1 MEVGVARDAD
11 ARVATLAAVA
21 QASNGRAPALVI
33 LFVSPAYDVP
43 TVATTAREALGPG
56 VPVVG
61 CTTSGEITLTAVG
74 SGHLVAIAL
83 GGAGLQVRTA
93 VGRFEEGARA
103 AGEQAASALLGLD
116 TPHRA
121 LLLIADGLAG
131 ARSDVVRGA
140 YGVAG
145 AEVPFVGGCAGD
157 ELAMRATFQI
167 HGDEVLTGVVVG
179 VGIGSPSPIAIG
191 VGHGWRRRG
200 EPMVVTESDGQ
211 RVFTLDDRP
220 AADAFEDALGA
231 PLRSPADPEAW
242 RRLGLSHP
250 VSLTRSGGEEIRAV
264 LGIGWDDGSLIC
276 GDVPRGSILSAM
288 EGDAGTVADGTRVA
302 CVALLEQLGGR
313 APVGVIAFDCAA
325 RRAVLGDEALPDEVA
340 TMAEHLPGVP
350 VAGFYTM
357 GEFAR
362 TRGAR
367 GVHNATLALMALT

>member
-1 MEVGVARDAD
+1 MEVGVSRDAD
-11 ARVATLAAVA
+11 ARAATVAAVT
-21 QASNGRAPALVI
+21 QASAGRTPALVI
-33 LFVSPAYDVP
+33 LFVSPALDVAA
-43 TVATTAREALGPG
+43 VAVAAREVLGAE

-61 CTTSGEITLTAVG
+61 CTTSGEISLASVG
-74 SGHLVAIAL
+74 SGHVVAVGL
-83 GGAGLQVRTA
+83 GGEGVQVRTA
-93 VGRFEEGARA
+93 VGRFSGGARQ

-116 TPHRA
+116 APHRA

-145 AEVPFVGGCAGD
+145 AAVPFIGGCAGD

-167 HGDEVLTGVVVG
+167 HGDEVLTGAVVG
-179 VGIGSPSPIAIG
+179 VALGSPSPIAIG
-191 VGHGWRRRG
+191 VGHGWRRLG

-220 AADAFEDALGA
+220 AADSFEEALGER
-231 PLRSPADPEAW
+231 LRSSSDPEAW

-250 VSLTRSGGEEIRAV
+250 VCLTRSGGEEIRAV

-276 GDVPRGSILSAM
+276 GDVPRGAMLTAM

-302 CVALLEQLGGR
+302 CEALLAELGGVE
-313 APVGVIAFDCAA
+313 PVGVIAFDCAA
-325 RRAVLGDEALPDEVA
+325 RRAVLGEDALVDEVA
-340 TMAEHLPGVP
+340 TMAEYLPGVP